1 MALQYEGEQIGKM
14 DMSHEDVGREAPGSG
29 RLAVAAIL
37 ILISGAFMVWAG
49 FAFAEGRVAFG
60 LWITTPP
67 GFTIEAAF
75 LFVRRHDR
83 SMGRPGPSLRMRLG
97 QEGIIGLAGG
107 VMVLAGYV
115 GAVWSW
121 IAASPLILVGLPVI
135 GSAVWLGRRSLPA
148 PAVRAHAASA

>member
-1 MALQYEGEQIGKM
+1 MP
-14 DMSHEDVGREAPGSG
+14 HEDVSRNVPWSG
-29 RLAVAAIL
+29 HLAAAVVF

-49 FAFAEGRVAFG
+49 FAFAEGRVVFG
-60 LWITTPP
+60 LWTTTTP

-83 SMGRPGPSLRMRLG
+83 SMGRSAPSLSLRLG

-115 GAVWSW
+115 GADWNW
-121 IAASPLILVGLPVI
+121 IAASPLILLGLPVI
-135 GSAVWLGRRSLPA
+135 GSAVWLGRRRPMA
-148 PAVRAHAASA
+148 PTVLARGASSPQSAL

>member
-1 MALQYEGEQIGKM
+1 MP
-14 DMSHEDVGREAPGSG
+14 HEDVSRNVPWSG
-29 RLAVAAIL
+29 HLAAAVVF

-49 FAFAEGRVAFG
+49 FAFAEGRVVFG
-60 LWITTPP
+60 LWTTTPP

-83 SMGRPGPSLRMRLG
+83 SMGRSAPSLSLRLG

-115 GAVWSW
+115 GADWNW
-121 IAASPLILVGLPVI
+121 IAASPLILLGLPVI
-135 GSAVWLGRRSLPA
+135 GSAVWLGRRRPMA
-148 PAVRAHAASA
+148 PTVLARGASSPQSAL